1 MKKIFFIGGT
11 GLLALNWAAYCYGK
25 FKVILGTNKKLIK
38 PSFASTISLSG
49 IQSGSSLQSI
59 IGKIEPDIVI
69 NTAAITNIEYC
80 EMYPENAYE
89 SNVNLA
95 SQVAIAC
102 NKLDIPLVHVS
113 TDHLFSG
120 LDAYSAEEK
129 QPSPINVYSKTKA
142 IAEEQVGSE
151 CSNSIIVRTN
161 FFGIGTSYRRSF
173 TDQIISELAKNDSFW
188 GFDDVFFTPILAS
201 DLAECVHQ
209 LIENKRYGV
218 YNVSSNNRISKFEFA
233 LLVARLFG
241 YSESLVKPCKIEERS
256 NLVNRPRDMSLSNC
270 KVSATLKRDLGTAE
284 DGLRRLR
291 DQFNQKIY
299 QGIQAL

>member
-1 MKKIFFIGGT
+1 MKKIFFTGGS
-11 GLLALNWAAYCYGK
+11 GLLALNWAAYCHGK
-25 FKVILGTNKKLIK
+25 FNAILGTNKRLIN
-38 PSFASTISLSG
+38 PDFASTISISG
-49 IQSGSSLQSI
+49 IQSSSSLQSI

-80 EMYPENAYE
+80 EKNPEVAYE
-89 SNVNLA
+89 SNVTLA
-95 SQVAIAC
+95 SHVAIAC
-102 NKLDIPLVHVS
+102 NMLDIPLVHIS

-120 LDAYSAEEK
+120 LGAYSAENK
-129 QPSPINVYSKTKA
+129 PTSPINVYSKTKA
-142 IAEEQVGSE
+142 IAEEKVGSE

-161 FFGIGTSYRRSF
+161 FFGIGTSYRSSF
-173 TDQIISELAKNDSFW
+173 TDQIISDLAKNNSFS
-188 GFDDVFFTPILAS
+188 GFDNVFFTPVLAS

-209 LIENKRYGV
+209 LIDNKHYGV
-218 YNVSSNNRISKFEFA
+218 YNVSSNERISKFEFS

-241 YSESLVKPCKIEERS
+241 FSESLVKPCKIEERS
-256 NLVNRPRDMSLSNC
+256 NLVNRPRDMSLSNH

-299 QGIQAL
+299 QGIQVL